1 MTWCFPLQENEQML
15 DQLNKVQ
22 GGAVDEAVL
31 DSAVLMKRWN
41 AMQVCWMGFT
51 VENAIQVASLP
62 LVCKLRAFPCL
73 GCGL

>member
-1 MTWCFPLQENEQML
+1 ML

-41 AMQVCWMGFT
+41 AMQVFIMGDC
-51 VENAIQVASLP
+51 SLERHAGYEPSP
-62 LVCKLRAFPCL
+62 LFVTSLFVFRVWGDSTQLFS
-73 GCGL
+73 